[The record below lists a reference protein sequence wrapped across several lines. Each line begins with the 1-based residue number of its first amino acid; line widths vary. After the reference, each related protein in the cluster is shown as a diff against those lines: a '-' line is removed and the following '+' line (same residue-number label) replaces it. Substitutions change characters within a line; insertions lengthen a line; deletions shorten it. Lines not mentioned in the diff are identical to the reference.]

1 MKLIMQHH
9 ALARYTSYLITA
21 VISLSIGLMIPL
33 LYSHSS
39 IDRTTEAI
47 ESEVPYCVASPQVPA
62 SVSFAGQEIDLTR
75 CDLRERMDRELM
87 AFTYMHSSTLL
98 TMKRAN
104 RYFPVI
110 EPILKAHGLP
120 DDLKYLAVIE
130 SSLNPKAK
138 SPAGAV
144 GLWQFMPATA
154 KEYGLEVNNEVDERY
169 HIEKET
175 EAACRYLKASYERYG
190 NWICVAASYNAGP
203 ARISSQL
210 KLQMAE
216 QAVDLWLVEETSRY
230 MFRLLAA
237 KAVVEQPRRYGFLLK
252 KEQLYP
258 PMTYRTDTV
267 RGPIDTL
274 ARYAQKHQ
282 LSYAQLKEANLWLRS
297 TRLTNRLRRPY
308 VILLPEPESLYYDPK
323 RTRSHNPNWVID

>member
-1 MKLIMQHH
+1 MKRVLQPHV
-9 ALARYTSYLITA
+9 LTRYASYLCTA
-21 VISLSIGLMIPL
+21 VIALTMGVMTTL
-33 LYSHSS
+33 LCSHSS

-47 ESEVPYCVASPQVPA
+47 ESEVPYCVAPPQVPPSA
-62 SVSFAGQEIDLTR
+62 SFAGQEIDLTR

-87 AFTYMHSSTLL
+87 AFTYMHSTTQL
-98 TMKRAN
+98 TIKRAN

-110 EPILKAHGLP
+110 EPLLKAHGLP

-130 SSLNPKAK
+130 SSLNPLAK
-138 SPAGAV
+138 SPAGAA
-144 GLWQFMPATA
+144 GMWQFMPVTA

-175 EAACRYLKASYERYG
+175 EAACRYLKASYARYG
-190 NWICVAASYNAGP
+190 NWLCVAASYNAGP

-216 QAVDLWLVEETSRY
+216 QAADLWLVEETSRY

-237 KAVVEQPRRYGFLLK
+237 KAVLEQPRRYGFLLK

-258 PMTYRTDTV
+258 PMAYRTDTV

-274 ARYAQKHQ
+274 ARYAKSHK
-282 LSYAQLKEANLWLRS
+282 LSYAQLKEANPWLRS
-297 TRLTNRLRRPY
+297 TKLTNRLRHPY
-308 VILLPEPESLYYDPK
+308 VILLPQPESLYYDPK
-323 RTRSHNPNWVID
+323 QTRSHNPNWVID